1 MSEDFFPNRIVCLTE
16 EPTEVLYILGEEHRI
31 VGISGFTVRPA
42 IARKEKPKVSAFTSA
57 NIDNI
62 LALKPDLVIGFSDIQ
77 ADIAKSLIAKG
88 ITVWINNHRS
98 VDDIY
103 KMMVQLGCLVGKG
116 EVAVELVNQ
125 YRANIHKLCGK
136 NQLAHNKPK
145 IYFEEWYDPLISG
158 ITWVSQ
164 IIEMAGGI
172 DIFSETQNTSL
183 AKDRIIADNNEVVIR
198 NPDIIIA
205 SWCGKKFKKD
215 QLIKRQNWDKINAVK
230 NDFIFE
236 IKSEI
241 ILQPGPAAVTDGIRK
256 MAAIIEKWHAQV
268 GQGL

>member
-1 MSEDFFPNRIVCLTE
+1 MIEDFFPKRIVCLTE
-16 EPTEVLYILGEEHRI
+16 EPTEVLYLLGEEHRI

-42 IARKEKPKVSAFTSA
+42 VARKQKPKVSAFTSA
-57 NIDNI
+57 NIDKI
-62 LALKPDLVIGFSDIQ
+62 VALKPDLVIGFSDIQ

-98 VDDIY
+98 VEDIY
-103 KMMVQLGCLVGKG
+103 KMIVQLGCLVGKG
-116 EVAVELVNQ
+116 DEAIKLVNQ
-125 YRANIHKLCGK
+125 YRETINKRCAK
-136 NQLAHNKPK
+136 NQLSTTKPK

-158 ITWVSQ
+158 ICWVSQ
-164 IIEMAGGI
+164 IIELAGGI
-172 DIFSETQNTSL
+172 DIFSETQHTSL
-183 AKDRIIADNNEVVIR
+183 AKDRIIADNNEVVVR

-215 QLIKRQNWDKINAVK
+215 QLMKRENWDKINAVR

-241 ILQPGPAAVTDGIRK
+241 VLQPGPASVSDGIEQ
-256 MAAIIEKWHAQV
+256 MATIIEKWHQHIKID
-268 GQGL
+268 